1 MAYEFIDNNS
11 KSIDSKYDIVIIGS
25 YSFKVKEFLNNFNE
39 FYGNQDIEVFNKDL
53 NNSSAK
59 IRKIVKYEL
68 KNAIKVEN
76 YAVLE

>member
-25 YSFKVKEFLNNFNE
+25 YSSKVKEFLNNFNE

-68 KNAIKVEN
+68 KNAIKVDN